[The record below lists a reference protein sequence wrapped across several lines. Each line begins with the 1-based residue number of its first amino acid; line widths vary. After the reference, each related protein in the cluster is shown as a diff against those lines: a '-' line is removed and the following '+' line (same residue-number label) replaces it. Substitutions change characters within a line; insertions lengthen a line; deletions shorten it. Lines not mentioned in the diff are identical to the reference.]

1 MKLTILEL
9 GRMQFEIMD
18 SRWNFTAG
26 ERMVKKGDP
35 IISIHIP
42 QGEKLTL
49 ESVRESI
56 LYREWL
62 SGEKRCRICVIPGC
76 SIRGLKTFCRRKA
89 ISLCFR
95 INFRL

>member
-1 MKLTILEL
+1 MNTTGFPPYEAYHLQV

-26 ERMVKKGDP
+26 ERMVKKRDP

-56 LYREWL
+56 IQGMAFW
-62 SGEKRCRICVIPGC
+62 GKRCRICVIPGC
-76 SIRGLKTFCRRKA
+76 SIRA
-89 ISLCFR
+89 
-95 INFRL
+95 

>member
-1 MKLTILEL
+1 MKLTIFRL

-42 QGEKLTL
+42 QGEKAHTGECEGIHYSGNGFLGKRDAV
-49 ESVRESI
+49 SVSF
-56 LYREWL
+56 LAAL
-62 SGEKRCRICVIPGC
+62 SG
-76 SIRGLKTFCRRKA
+76 A
-89 ISLCFR
+89 
-95 INFRL
+95 

>member
-1 MKLTILEL
+1 
-9 GRMQFEIMD
+9 MQFEIMD

-49 ESVRESI
+49 ESVKESI
-56 LYREWL
+56 DSGNGFLGERDAVSVSFLAAL
-62 SGEKRCRICVIPGC
+62 SG
-76 SIRGLKTFCRRKA
+76 A
-89 ISLCFR
+89 
-95 INFRL
+95 